1 MGSLDDFQEIYD
13 DDQTEDVKEE
23 KKRTINFIEILAI
36 ELAGVHSGI
45 AEYFKIDPIIVRI
58 LFSAVPLN

>member
-23 KKRTINFIEILAI
+23 KKENNKLYRDSSNRII
-36 ELAGVHSGI
+36 AGV
-45 AEYFKIDPIIVRI
+45 ALE
-58 LFSAVPLN
+58 